1 MRRTG
6 PTNIHLKNLIRDLK
20 RLSSKEKVGVWSR
33 LAAELAKPTR
43 SKREVNL
50 FTINLSANDNEMVVV
65 PGKVLGEGEL
75 ERPISVAA
83 FRFSESARQK
93 IVKAGG
99 KVLSIADIMKSNPKG
114 KNVRI
119 LG

>member
-6 PTNIHLKNLIRDLK
+6 PTNIHLKNLVRDLK
-20 RLSSKEKVGVWSR
+20 KLSSKEKVNVWNR
-33 LAAELAKPTR
+33 LAAELSKPTR

-50 FTINLSANDNEMVVV
+50 FTVSLHANDGETVVV
-65 PGKVLGEGEL
+65 PGKVLGEGFIEK
-75 ERPISVAA
+75 PVTVAA
-83 FRFSESARQK
+83 FSFSESAKQK
-93 IVKAGG
+93 IIKAKG
-99 KVLSIADIMKSNPKG
+99 KVLSINDLMKSNPKG

>member
-6 PTNIHLKNLIRDLK
+6 PTNIHLKNLIRELK
-20 RLSSKEKVGVWSR
+20 KLSRKEKVNVWDR
-33 LAAELAKPTR
+33 LAAELSKPTR
-43 SKREVNL
+43 SRREVNL
-50 FTINLSANDNEMVVV
+50 FTVNLYANDNETVVV
-65 PGKVLGEGEL
+65 PGKVLGEGFIEK
-75 ERPISVAA
+75 PASVAA

-93 IVKAGG
+93 VIKAKGR
-99 KVLSIADIMKSNPKG
+99 VMTIQDLMKSNPKG